1 MTPQEINDENNNPN
15 NLFQGKF
22 LCYNCYQIYRT
33 WILTF
38 IAFAILQQILK

>member
-33 WILTF
+33 RILTF
-38 IAFAILQQILK
+38 IAFAISQQILK